1 MWLAVIILWVAT
13 MCLSIVV
20 KKEFVLN
27 VLESNQAI
35 FENVSVASV
44 KISLFSFGLLVT
56 FGALIEAI

>member
-1 MWLAVIILWVAT
+1 MWLAVIILGVAT